1 MEETPAFQDVKTS
14 DWFYNAVQYVAGE
27 GLMSGVSASSF
38 GPSVNLSR
46 AMLAQMLYA
55 MEGKPAV
62 SGASGFSDVPTGEWF
77 ASAVNWAAAQG
88 VVAGT
93 GGSQYS
99 PNSPL
104 TREQMAQ
111 ILYSYAKYKGY
122 DTTQGGMAVREFADS
137 DKISGWA
144 AEAVSWA
151 VSEGLLSG
159 SDGNRLNPT
168 GTATRAQVAQV
179 LMNFCQNVAQ

>member
-1 MEETPAFQDVKTS
+1 
-14 DWFYNAVQYVAGE
+14 
-27 GLMSGVSASSF
+27 
-38 GPSVNLSR
+38 
-46 AMLAQMLYA
+46 
-55 MEGKPAV
+55 
-62 SGASGFSDVPTGEWF
+62 
-77 ASAVNWAAAQG
+77 
-88 VVAGT
+88 
-93 GGSQYS
+93 
-99 PNSPL
+99 
-104 TREQMAQ
+104 MAQ

-144 AEAVSWA
+144 AESVSWA